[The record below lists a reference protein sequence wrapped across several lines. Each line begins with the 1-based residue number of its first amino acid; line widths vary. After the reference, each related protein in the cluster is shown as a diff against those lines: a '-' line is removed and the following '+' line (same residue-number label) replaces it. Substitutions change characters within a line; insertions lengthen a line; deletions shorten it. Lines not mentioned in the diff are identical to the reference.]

1 MPIRSTNFDAASL
14 ASLRHAKRVQ
24 TSAAHAQT
32 QMKMGRRITS
42 VKDDASGAAIAAT
55 LKARNA
61 GASEG
66 VRNLQEVSAALSIA
80 ESAMNILAD
89 KLNNLKALGIRAAT
103 GLKTTA
109 NLVLIQRE
117 ISEINGSIGSSVQEA
132 EYNGRKLLT
141 GGIHDAGVNY
151 GIGSLTFTIL
161 TSTLSGLGLTGGD
174 GADHHFRNISSG
186 AGDNPVAQI
195 LSYISGV
202 NAAINKLSAIRGN
215 LGATQV
221 LVDSAIESVQSNID
235 RTEEARS
242 TIEDMDSLEAQVNAT
257 TAQSQMNLAL
267 QAFLL
272 SMQDNF
278 RNAGTGMQTMQ
289 LLMQS

>member
-1 MPIRSTNFDAASL
+1 MAIRSTNFDAASL

-24 TSAAHAQT
+24 INAAHAQT
-32 QMKMGRRITS
+32 QMKTGKRITS
-42 VKDDASGAAIAAT
+42 VKDDASGSAIAAT
-55 LKARNA
+55 LKSRNV

-66 VRNLQEVSAALSIA
+66 ERNLREAAAALGIA

-89 KLNNLKALGIRAAT
+89 KLNNLKALGIRAYTA
-103 GLKTTA
+103 LKVTT
-109 NLVLIQRE
+109 NRTLIKVE
-117 ISEINGSIGSSVQEA
+117 ISRIKESMKDTIDTA

-141 GGIHDAGVNY
+141 GGINNAAVDY
-151 GIGSLTFTIL
+151 GIDKITFSIQ
-161 TSTLSGLGLTGGD
+161 
-174 GADHHFRNISSG
+174 NC
-186 AGDNPVAQI
+186 
-195 LSYISGV
+195 
-202 NAAINKLSAIRGN
+202 AINQLGITNALNITDGNLSAINVRRISVFVSIINTAITRLSTLRGN

-221 LVDSAIESVQSNID
+221 LVDSAIESTQANID
-235 RTEEARS
+235 KTEEARS
-242 TIEDMDSLEAQVNAT
+242 TIEDIDSLEAQVNAT

-278 RNAGTGMQTMQ
+278 KNASTGMQTMQ